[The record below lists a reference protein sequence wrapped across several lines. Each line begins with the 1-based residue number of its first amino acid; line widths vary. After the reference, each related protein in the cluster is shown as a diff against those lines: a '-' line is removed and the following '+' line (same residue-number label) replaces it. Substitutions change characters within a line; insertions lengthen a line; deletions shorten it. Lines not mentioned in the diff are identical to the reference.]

1 MHSSCWSRAMVAVL
15 NPLALTE
22 RLRVPDR
29 TILSPTAMAG
39 LLDLS
44 QQELAELAGVHRNS
58 LRVHPES
65 PRVQDLLRNLSR
77 LLVAMTQVQPDE
89 RQVVFHLKNT
99 PIPAFEFAT
108 LLEVVKQGRT
118 DDALTYLRTVASG
131 AAG

>member
-1 MHSSCWSRAMVAVL
+1 MVAVL

-29 TILSPTAMAG
+29 TILSPSAMAS

-44 QQELAELAGVHRNS
+44 QQELADLAGVHRNS

-77 LLVAMTQVQPDE
+77 LLVAMAQVQPDE

-99 PIPAFEFAT
+99 PIPALEFAT

-118 DDALTYLRTVASG
+118 DDALTYLRTVA
-131 AAG
+131 AGSAG

>member
-1 MHSSCWSRAMVAVL
+1 MVAVL

-29 TILSPTAMAG
+29 TILSPSAMAG

-44 QQELAELAGVHRNS
+44 QQELAKLAGVHRNS

-89 RQVVFHLKNT
+89 RQVVFYLKNT

-118 DDALTYLRTVASG
+118 DDALTYLRTVEAG

>member
-1 MHSSCWSRAMVAVL
+1 MVAVL

-29 TILSPTAMAG
+29 TILSPSAMAG

-44 QQELAELAGVHRNS
+44 QQELADLAGVHRNS
-58 LRVHPES
+58 L
-65 PRVQDLLRNLSR
+65 RVQDLLRNLSR
-77 LLVAMTQVQPDE
+77 LLVAMAQVQPDE

-118 DDALTYLRTVASG
+118 DDALTYLRTVAAG

>member
-1 MHSSCWSRAMVAVL
+1 MVAVL

-29 TILSPTAMAG
+29 TILSPSAMAG

-65 PRVQDLLRNLSR
+65 PRVQDLLRN
-77 LLVAMTQVQPDE
+77 
-89 RQVVFHLKNT
+89 
-99 PIPAFEFAT
+99 
-108 LLEVVKQGRT
+108 
-118 DDALTYLRTVASG
+118 
-131 AAG
+131 

>member
-1 MHSSCWSRAMVAVL
+1 MHSSCRSRAMVAVL

-29 TILSPTAMAG
+29 TILSPSAMAG

-77 LLVAMTQVQPDE
+77 LLVAMAQVQPDE

-118 DDALTYLRTVASG
+118 DDALTYLRTVAAG